1 MKNLY
6 NQDFEKSVLASLMSI
21 EHCYATVADIIQADD
36 FAISKHRLLF
46 NAVKALSEAG
56 DSTDCVMVA
65 DYLTRTS
72 KLEQAGGVSYLAE
85 ILSTSPASMSKVE
98 NYAKRIKSLSK
109 QRRLRQ
115 AFEEAR
121 LSLND
126 DDDDVDTKVNNAIA
140 QLISISSD
148 GNSEENEPQS
158 ITELM
163 GGFFQRL
170 SDLKDGKK
178 PPFIPTGF
186 IELDLKAP
194 IENGDLV
201 IIAARPSM
209 GKTTFVMNI
218 AENITASQCT
228 FNDKGDVV
236 KRKSCVFFSLEM
248 DKASVVTRFM
258 ASQSSVNMGKI
269 RSGQNLDEDDWA
281 GMMRTATLHKDGFPL
296 MVDDRSR
303 VTHQQIRS
311 TLNKLKSKGHEI
323 GMVIVDY
330 IQIMGNVNPDNES
343 SSIGDITANLKA
355 IGKDFCC
362 PIITLAQLNRNLEAR
377 PNKRPVNSDLKSSGS
392 IEQDAD
398 LIMFLYRDEVYNEN
412 SEHKGVAEVII
423 GKNRQG
429 EIGTVRLGFEGKYSR
444 FTNFINHDIEEGYNQ
459 YGYT

>member
-6 NQDFEKSVLASLMSI
+6 SQDFERSVLASLMSI
-21 EHCYATVADIIQADD
+21 ERCYPTIADTIQADD
-36 FAISKHRLLF
+36 FAIGKHKLLF
-46 NAVKALSEAG
+46 NAVKALSDAG
-56 DSTDCVMVA
+56 DPTDCVMVV
-65 DYLTRTS
+65 DHLTRIN
-72 KLEQAGGVSYLAE
+72 KLEQAGGDSYIAE
-85 ILSTSPASMSKVE
+85 ILSTSPTSMFNIEHYAS
-98 NYAKRIKSLSK
+98 RIKSLSK
-109 QRRLRQ
+109 QRQLRQ
-115 AFEEAR
+115 VFEEAR
-121 LSLND
+121 LSVND
-126 DDDDVDTKVNNAIA
+126 DDDDIDTKVNNAIA
-140 QLISISSD
+140 KLVEINSD
-148 GNSEENEPQS
+148 SGSDENEPQS

-163 GGFFQRL
+163 GGFFERL

-201 IIAARPSM
+201 IVAARPSM

-218 AENITASQCT
+218 AESITASQCT
-228 FNDKGDVV
+228 FSDDGEVLS
-236 KRKSCVFFSLEM
+236 RKSCVFFSLEM
-248 DKASVVTRFM
+248 DKSSVVTRFM
-258 ASQSSVNMGKI
+258 SSQSSVNMGKI
-269 RSGQNLDEDDWA
+269 RSGQNLNEDDWS

-311 TLNKLKSKGHEI
+311 TLNKLKSKGHDI
-323 GMVIVDY
+323 GVVIVDY

-355 IGKDFCC
+355 IGKDFNC
-362 PIITLAQLNRNLEAR
+362 PVIALAQLNRNLEAR
-377 PNKRPVNSDLKSSGS
+377 PNKRPVSSDLKSSGS

-444 FTNFINHDIEEGYNQ
+444 FTNFINHDVEEGYKQ